1 MATIYDFPTNYEA
14 KLLEATQLMEKGYT
28 DQAICLL
35 EDFLEIVT
43 DIKVE
48 HEIKKQLI
56 TCYMLKR
63 EFETC
68 EQLILEIKQK
78 NGLDLMVAAHD
89 ILVTMFQNPKI
100 QIETKQEEYGS

>member
-1 MATIYDFPTNYEA
+1 MFIRRFFRNCA
-14 KLLEATQLMEKGYT
+14 
-28 DQAICLL
+28 
-35 EDFLEIVT
+35 EIK
-43 DIKVE
+43 IE

-56 TCYMLKR
+56 TCYLLKR

-89 ILVTMFQNPKI
+89 ILVTMFQNSKSQVDTNKKSVI
-100 QIETKQEEYGS
+100 SN